1 MSLTSL
7 ELTFEKSPL
16 EKSPLEK
23 SPLEKS
29 LFSGKPAS
37 RGAGLGVVF
46 IAFLV
51 PFALAVA
58 ALIVCGTMLTRIND
72 LEDQLR
78 VYTRAGAVLS
88 ESPIAPAGFTT
99 TSSLSTGSGGWA
111 LSPDLMPSPRSDL
124 QTVACNGTI
133 VVLGG
138 LDANGTVRGEVWT
151 YDAVYETYA
160 AAAPMPKP
168 RFRFG
173 AACLSNRVY
182 VAGGFE
188 NSTAGEMGW
197 SLASCD
203 VYDVAANSWA
213 GARTCPDLRVAR
225 GDLAFAATAGQLHA
239 IGGYDWNYK
248 ALDVHEVLSVHE
260 AHVGASWAV
269 APPMP
274 LAKGDVQ
281 AAVVGNRIFVPGG
294 WGGPDMTFLNELAV
308 YDPASAAWEEH
319 TPMHAPRGDHAVIA
333 LDGRLLV
340 LGGERWSG
348 EELPASCA
356 YAWGPECNVN
366 LIPMH
371 GVEMY
376 DVEDDTWTELC
387 PMPSSRFRFG
397 AAPVSADSLFGA
409 ATPTGFHHS
418 PSEGAILTFGGHEH
432 GELAV
437 STNWNFHYVRRASLY
452 VHSTVPRE

>member
-1 MSLTSL
+1 MSPTSL
-7 ELTFEKSPL
+7 ELTF

-37 RGAGLGVVF
+37 RGAGLLGVVF

-88 ESPIAPAGFTT
+88 VSPIAPAGFTT

-111 LSPDLMPSPRSDL
+111 LSPDLMPSPLSDL

-151 YDAVYETYA
+151 YDPIYETYA

-308 YDPASAAWEEH
+308 YDPASAAWEER

>member
-1 MSLTSL
+1 MSPTSL
-7 ELTFEKSPL
+7 ELTF

-138 LDANGTVRGEVWT
+138 LDAHGTVRGEVWT

-160 AAAPMPKP
+160 AAAPMPKIP
-168 RFRFG
+168 V
-173 AACLSNRVY
+173 VY
-182 VAGGFE
+182 
-188 NSTAGEMGW
+188 
-197 SLASCD
+197 
-203 VYDVAANSWA
+203 
-213 GARTCPDLRVAR
+213 
-225 GDLAFAATAGQLHA
+225 
-239 IGGYDWNYK
+239 
-248 ALDVHEVLSVHE
+248 
-260 AHVGASWAV
+260 
-269 APPMP
+269 
-274 LAKGDVQ
+274 
-281 AAVVGNRIFVPGG
+281 
-294 WGGPDMTFLNELAV
+294 
-308 YDPASAAWEEH
+308 
-319 TPMHAPRGDHAVIA
+319 TP
-333 LDGRLLV
+333 
-340 LGGERWSG
+340 
-348 EELPASCA
+348 
-356 YAWGPECNVN
+356 
-366 LIPMH
+366 
-371 GVEMY
+371 
-376 DVEDDTWTELC
+376 
-387 PMPSSRFRFG
+387 
-397 AAPVSADSLFGA
+397 
-409 ATPTGFHHS
+409 
-418 PSEGAILTFGGHEH
+418 
-432 GELAV
+432 
-437 STNWNFHYVRRASLY
+437 RASQ
-452 VHSTVPRE
+452 RCRA